1 MCLHVHITIKSVN
14 CLRASE
20 HVTMKRTGGVSVFKK
35 AWEKKHLYTKPSV
48 QLGPEIG
55 TAHGE
60 SEAEESPLSSDTYL
74 RHCMHGPH
82 CAAFAVCS
90 QSVEG
95 RLGVAESSHTSG
107 NVHAAWL
114 CAVCT
119 SLHSAVAGTRGG
131 YSQCSLFL
139 PTKP

>member
-1 MCLHVHITIKSVN
+1 
-14 CLRASE
+14 
-20 HVTMKRTGGVSVFKK
+20 MKRTGGVSVFKK
-35 AWEKKHLYTKPSV
+35 AWKKNIFTLSHLW

-82 CAAFAVCS
+82 GCAAFAVCS

-95 RLGVAESSHTSG
+95 RGSS
-107 NVHAAWL
+107 
-114 CAVCT
+114 
-119 SLHSAVAGTRGG
+119 
-131 YSQCSLFL
+131 
-139 PTKP
+139 